1 MIAKLAVIL
10 LLAISLFSC
19 EKEGFSVDKA
29 KLIHEAVYSD
39 GEKIEEKVKFS
50 SILSSDGKYE
60 LTLTDPSNSISFT
73 SSLTKEGEYYRSE
86 ELKITAYSTFLKGE
100 YSYTI
105 IKDDG
110 TEFSGVVS
118 LDYDETYP
126 LSYNDDVDYL
136 EAYLDGAL
144 IAETDG
150 SSYPPYSDK
159 LILYKE
165 DSRNNRI
172 SSIISLSSSD
182 HLP

>member
-10 LLAISLFSC
+10 LLALSLFSC

-136 EAYLDGAL
+136 KAYLDGTL
-144 IAETDG
+144 MAETDG
-150 SSYPPYSDK
+150 SSYGQYSDK
-159 LILYKE
+159 LIVYQE
-165 DSRNNRI
+165 DSRNNSI